1 MREWVIELPWS
12 APPVKPNGGY
22 GNRYAHAAK
31 VKQVRQAG
39 GLLARDAEIPE
50 LARCQVL
57 LEWHVGDRTKRDADN
72 LVMLLKVLCDSISG
86 GRAAKKVAT
95 DWNVVPDD
103 APEWMDKLM
112 PRVVYVKGQPKRM
125 TFTVREIP

>member
-1 MREWVIELPWS
+1 MLELPWP

-31 VKQVRQAG
+31 VKQVRQEA
-39 GLLARDAEIPE
+39 GLLARAAGIPE
-50 LARCQVL
+50 LGRCQVL

-103 APEWMDKLM
+103 APEFMDKLM